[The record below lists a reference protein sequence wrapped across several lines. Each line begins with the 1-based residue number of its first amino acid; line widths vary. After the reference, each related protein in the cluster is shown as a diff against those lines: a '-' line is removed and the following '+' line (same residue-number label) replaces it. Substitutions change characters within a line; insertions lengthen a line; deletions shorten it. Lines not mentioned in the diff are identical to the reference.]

1 MTMDFFRAL
10 AKLYFENCNQSEGA
24 YVSFVQTALSYF
36 KQAEDAKDFSD
47 VVEELINHGHE
58 DLVYSYLIEE
68 FDGMHEFG
76 LSQIIAKIP
85 VDFSQEIIGVAVERA
100 IAEDAGEI
108 NLNALLLNFINNNDK
123 ESVADFEAKVQTIIR
138 CMNEATKQQAA
149 ALQQK
154 ENEIRELRI
163 SLNEQ
168 VSSEMVLA
176 EIKEPLTDLE
186 RHIAISVQNKGKRH
200 QRLIEIASDLRQ
212 KIETLYG
219 ILPVES
225 AETWRMQAAVP
236 YNPAVHKLM
245 DKPESVTE
253 GILVHVE
260 SLGFRLPGDGV
271 SPITVKASVS
281 VAKSEAPAEKK
292 KSKKAAEPKNNEG
305 NTDVPATTKGEGNAT

>member
-10 AKLYFENCNQSEGA
+10 TNLYFDNCNQSEEA
-24 YVSFVQTALSYF
+24 LASYVQTSLAYY
-36 KQAEDAKDFSD
+36 KQSEDAKDFSD
-47 VVEELINHGHE
+47 VVEELINHGQE

-68 FDGMHEFG
+68 FNGTHEFG

-100 IAEDAGEI
+100 IAEGSGEI

-168 VSSEMVLA
+168 VNAEMVLA

-186 RHIAISVQNKGKRH
+186 RHIAISVQSKGKRH

-225 AETWRMQAAVP
+225 AETWRMQTAVP
-236 YNPAVHKLM
+236 YNPAIHKLL

-260 SLGFRLPGDGV
+260 SLGFSLATDGV
-271 SPITVKASVS
+271 SPIMVKASVS
-281 VAKSEAPAEKK
+281 VAKPETPPEKK

-305 NTDVPATTKGEGNAT
+305 NIDVPVTTKGEDNAT